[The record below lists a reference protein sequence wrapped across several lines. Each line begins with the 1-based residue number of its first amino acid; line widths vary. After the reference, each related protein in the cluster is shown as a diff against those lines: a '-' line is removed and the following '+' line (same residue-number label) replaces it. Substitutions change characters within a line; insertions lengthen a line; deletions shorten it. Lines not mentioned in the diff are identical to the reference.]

1 MHFCSLER
9 GKILLRIEVINLKIQ
24 HVLNVKYSRFMAVEK
39 EVHITSMHNQPQLIL
54 YGIAK
59 RALSV
64 KLDYLQASGE
74 IQREV

>member
-1 MHFCSLER
+1 M
-9 GKILLRIEVINLKIQ
+9 VT
-24 HVLNVKYSRFMAVEK
+24 VK
-39 EVHITSMHNQPQLIL
+39 EVRISSMNTQPQFIL
-54 YGIAK
+54 YCIAK